1 MTWDYSDDHY
11 PQIRFSDNHVA
22 GIAKWLEKIVELAPQ
37 YKGAWNVMIADIW
50 PNDNY
55 SRLIG
60 HVQMDDVS
68 VGYDTGY
75 RVCAYLSGGGIVG
88 DSGDDSPLIMDW
100 LNQAVKTPN
109 TQKTLET
116 LNRTHPFD
124 IRLTICGDNPISA
137 APKIAI

>member
-11 PQIRFSDNHVA
+11 PQIRLNDFHVA
-22 GIAKWLEKIVELAPQ
+22 GLAKWLEKIADLAPH
-37 YKGAWNVMIADIW
+37 YEGAWNVMIADIW

-75 RVCAYLSGGGIVG
+75 RVCAYLSGGGIAGHKSSNHAKNPSKFKRHQPLRNPPYNVG
-88 DSGDDSPLIMDW
+88 
-100 LNQAVKTPN
+100 
-109 TQKTLET
+109 
-116 LNRTHPFD
+116 R
-124 IRLTICGDNPISA
+124 
-137 APKIAI
+137 